1 MATKEEDLISG
12 EKKLFPGREIN
23 VFEKNK
29 IIIVGG
35 GEEVEPDCHRSTPK
49 PIHTLGKCCVIL
61 RLENHSVCE
70 IKLF

>member
-35 GEEVEPDCHRSTPK
+35 GRRSRTRLPPKYPKTYSYPGEVLCDPK
-49 PIHTLGKCCVIL
+49 VGESLCL
-61 RLENHSVCE
+61 
-70 IKLF
+70 